1 MMQALMFVITFMNYA
16 VLHASRS
23 VWSAA
28 SKDFTKIYPDAIDKD
43 KIAYMNT
50 CFLFSYGVGGFFSG

>member
-1 MMQALMFVITFMNYA
+1 MFTITFMNYA

-28 SKDFTKIYPDAIDKD
+28 TKDLTNIYPDAINNDI
-43 KIAYMNT
+43 IANMNT
-50 CFLFSYGVGGFFSG
+50 CFLLSYGFGGFFSG

>member
-1 MMQALMFVITFMNYA
+1 MNYA

-28 SKDFTKIYPDAIDKD
+28 TKDLTLIYPEAINNDI
-43 KIAYMNT
+43 IANMNT
-50 CFLFSYGVGGFFSG
+50 CFLISYGVGGFFSG

>member
-1 MMQALMFVITFMNYA
+1 MFGITFMNYA

-28 SKDFTKIYPDAIDKD
+28 TKDLTLIYPEAINNDI
-43 KIAYMNT
+43 IANMNT
-50 CFLFSYGVGGFFSG
+50 CFLISYGVGGFFSG